1 VEVITLVTDFQKE
14 ALMPDQEIVENLLG
28 SIPTGEEIKDSRE
41 GDHSDATL
49 TNPELVPFGTAQA
62 IQVTWANLQDA
73 DGRAFEYKER
83 YALPTSQSEPWQ
95 HSRFL
100 DVVQSL
106 GLVPKNKRNAINVD
120 SDADRDA
127 VLGAFKKI
135 EGSVHPI
142 KISTNKKTGYL
153 QSRIPKQRKAA

>member
-1 VEVITLVTDFQKE
+1 
-14 ALMPDQEIVENLLG
+14 MPEQDIVENLLG

-41 GDHSDATL
+41 GDHSEATL
-49 TNPELVPFGTAQA
+49 SNPELVPFGAGHA
-62 IQVTWANLQDA
+62 IQVTWTNLQDI

-83 YALPTSQSEPWQ
+83 YGLPTAQAEPWQ
-95 HSRFL
+95 HARFL

-106 GLVPKNKRNAINVD
+106 GLVPRNQRNAINVD
-120 SDADRDA
+120 TDADRDA
-127 VLGAFKKI
+127 VLVAFKKI

-153 QSRIPKQRKAA
+153 QSRIPKGKR

>member
-1 VEVITLVTDFQKE
+1 
-14 ALMPDQEIVENLLG
+14 MPDIVENLLG

-41 GDHSDATL
+41 GDHADATL
-49 TNPELVPFGTAQA
+49 TLPELVPFGSGHA
-62 IQVTWANLQDA
+62 IQVTWTNLQDS

-83 YALPTSQSEPWQ
+83 YGLPTSSSEPWQ

-120 SDADRDA
+120 TEADQNA
-127 VLGAFKKI
+127 VLTAFKTI
-135 EGSVHPI
+135 EGTVHPI

-153 QSRIPKQRKAA
+153 QSRIPKPRRAA